1 MDARKIKRRRTKT
14 FRRVD
19 KKKSNDQ
26 KYLLT
31 LDLNPYL
38 HLKQKKK
45 KKNCRQRIPESS
57 CMKEETFDIDTLITS
72 KS

>member
-1 MDARKIKRRRTKT
+1 MDARKRKRRRTKT
-14 FRRVD
+14 FRRID

-38 HLKQKKK
+38 LLKQKKK
-45 KKNCRQRIPESS
+45 KICRQRIPESS
-57 CMKEETFDIDTLITS
+57 CMKEETFGIDTLITF

>member
-1 MDARKIKRRRTKT
+1 MDARKRKRRRTKT
-14 FRRVD
+14 FRRID

-38 HLKQKKK
+38 LLKQKKK
-45 KKNCRQRIPESS
+45 KICRQRIPESS
-57 CMKEETFDIDTLITS
+57 CMKEETFGIDTLITS